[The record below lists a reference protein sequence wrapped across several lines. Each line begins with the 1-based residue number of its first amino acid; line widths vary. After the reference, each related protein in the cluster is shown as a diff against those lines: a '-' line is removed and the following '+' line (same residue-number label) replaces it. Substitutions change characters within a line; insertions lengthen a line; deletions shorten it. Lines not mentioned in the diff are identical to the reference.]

1 METNET
7 YRNYEDALAKFVIG
21 YNKNIILD
29 SVTVHSLDILDQ
41 AMDQVEKGLN
51 TIVSAFEEMRASSE
65 SNSENT
71 NRIDSMMGEILVK
84 NGAMNT
90 SIATRVEEI
99 KTASENAKAIA
110 ALFEELKQK
119 TTNVASIT
127 GSIQDVSD
135 RTGILAINASIEA
148 ARAGSV
154 GKGFRI
160 IANEVRTLANQ
171 TGAFAKQIDSNIGEF
186 QTTVDRIN
194 GQMTEFIELFSR
206 FRASFGEVLENFNEN
221 AKTIDGA
228 GKSLS
233 EITGSIREEA
243 LALNAGLES
252 LEEVNNSMKD
262 THAILGVIQTSH
274 TYLDTLLTRDAGET
288 GL

>member
-1 METNET
+1 MKT
-7 YRNYEDALAKFVIG
+7 ALDKFIIG
-21 YNKNIILD
+21 YNKNIILN
-29 SVTVHSLDILDQ
+29 SVTVHSLEILDQ
-41 AMDQVEKGLN
+41 SMDQVENGLN

-65 SNSENT
+65 STSDNT
-71 NRIDSMMGEILVK
+71 NRIDSMMGEILAK
-84 NGAMNT
+84 NGTMNT
-90 SIATRVEEI
+90 SIAARVEEI
-99 KTASENAKAIA
+99 GAASENAKAIA

-119 TTNVASIT
+119 TKNVAGIT

-171 TGAFAKQIDSNIGEF
+171 TGAFAKEIDSNIGEF

-194 GQMTEFIELFSR
+194 GQMSEFIELFSR
-206 FRASFGEVLENFNEN
+206 FRTSFAEVLTNFSEN

-233 EITGSIREEA
+233 EITGSIREES

-252 LEEVNNSMKD
+252 LEEVNDSMKD

-274 TYLDTLLTRDAGET
+274 TYLDTLLAKDAGET

>member
-7 YRNYEDALAKFVIG
+7 YHNYEDALAKFIIG
-21 YNKNIILD
+21 YNKNIILN
-29 SVTVHSLDILDQ
+29 SVTVHSLEILDQ
-41 AMDQVEKGLN
+41 SMDQVEKGLN

-65 SNSENT
+65 SNSDNT
-71 NRIDSMMGEILVK
+71 NRIDSMMGEILAK
-84 NGAMNT
+84 NETMNT
-90 SIATRVEEI
+90 SIAARVEEI
-99 KTASENAKAIA
+99 GTTSENAKAIA
-110 ALFEELKQK
+110 ALFEELKEK
-119 TTNVASIT
+119 TKNVAGIT

-160 IANEVRTLANQ
+160 IANEVRTLATQ
-171 TGAFAKQIDSNIGEF
+171 TGAFAKQIETNIGEF
-186 QTTVDRIN
+186 QTTVDHIN
-194 GQMTEFIELFSR
+194 GQMSEFIELFSR
-206 FRASFGEVLENFNEN
+206 FRTSFGEVLANFSEN

-228 GKSLS
+228 GRSLS
-233 EITGSIREEA
+233 EITGSIREES

-252 LEEVNNSMKD
+252 LEEVNGSMKD
-262 THAILGVIQTSH
+262 THAILGVIQSSH

-288 GL
+288 GS